1 MGPAETVINDISLQ
15 YCRDCL
21 ELSWLYGGRVCEC
34 GLHSTTVHT
43 SQVASQLASQGSVTY
58 SIKEQKK
65 DSQVVRYV
73 DG

>member
-1 MGPAETVINDISLQ
+1 MGPAETVIDDISPQ

-43 SQVASQLASQGSVTY
+43 SQPGSQLASQGSVTQ
-58 SIKEQKK
+58 SKK
-65 DSQVVRYV
+65 KKKTLILLDT
-73 DG
+73 